1 MLPMSV
7 ARSSPSTLTIGRIAY
22 RREWGDGN
30 AQRGRSVIYD
40 CVVVNFSDA
49 AKSHTCRLLTCIV
62 QALRRRVEQLE
73 LLNSDKDETIKR
85 HDVIVAGMTRSVT
98 SLDDELKERLQQL
111 RVLKKDVSE
120 HAARAVRGLC
130 SDVLSGLRTRYPHSF
145 NWRLA
150 NSGSYFDKTKVASS

>member
-1 MLPMSV
+1 MSTELDALIDRIRQQLAEQRRRPTV
-7 ARSSPSTLTIGRIAY
+7 EEAELVGRLALCHA
-22 RREWGDGN
+22 GDETTK
-30 AQRGRSVIYD
+30 QRGRLARGGD
-40 CVVVNFSDA
+40 DGGGGGLA
-49 AKSHTCRLLTCIV
+49 AS
-62 QALRRRVEQLE
+62 A
-73 LLNSDKDETIKR
+73 
-85 HDVIVAGMTRSVT
+85 APRSVT